1 MQTPIHVG
9 TMSWSNEDW
18 AGGVFYPQGAASRDY
33 IRLYAQTF
41 DTVEIDSTFYGTPRE
56 TQALAW
62 AQAVPDGFT
71 FCPKV
76 PRVITRDMRLRDV
89 SEPLSHFVRVMG
101 LLGPKRGP
109 MLLQMPP
116 DFTRQELDNL
126 REFLPALTALLKE
139 QNDDTARF
147 AIEFRHRSLL
157 TPDVSRLLADHNVAL
172 ALNDYSG
179 MPRRFELT
187 TDWTYLRLIGRH
199 GDYPRHD
206 RPYGDRTPHMQTW
219 ADALRAHAPKLQSV
233 YVQCNNDYEGY
244 SPATAN
250 KLLQMLGLPTRANP
264 APAQGS
270 LF

>member
-1 MQTPIHVG
+1 MG
-9 TMSWSNEDW
+9 WSNEDW
-18 AGGVFYPQGAASRDY
+18 AGGVFYPAGAAPRDY
-33 IRLYAQTF
+33 IRLYAHTF
-41 DTVEIDSTFYGTPRE
+41 DSVEIDSTFYGTPRD
-56 TQALAW
+56 TQVLAW

-76 PRVITRDMRLRDV
+76 PRVITHDMRLRDV
-89 SEPLSHFVRVMG
+89 TEPLAHFVRTMG
-101 LLGPKRGP
+101 LLGAKRGP
-109 MLLQMPP
+109 LLLQMPP
-116 DFTRQELDNL
+116 DFTRHELDNL
-126 REFLPALTALLKE
+126 RGFLPALTALLKDMS
-139 QNDDTARF
+139 DDTARF

-157 TPDVSRLLADHNVAL
+157 APDVSRLLTDHHIAL
-172 ALNDYSG
+172 ALTDYSD

-199 GDYPRHD
+199 GDYARHD
-206 RPYGDRTPHMQTW
+206 RPYGDRAPNMQVW
-219 ADALRAHAPKLQSV
+219 ADALRAHAPKLQTA

-250 KLLQMLGLPTRANP
+250 KFLQMLGLPARANP